1 MIDEKRIADFFC
13 GAGIYR
19 FAVLRGARDGGHLKI
34 KFAEIGV
41 RLQKII
47 RRSRPAPMRAIC
59 SRAFRAALQE
69 PRFSLRPTWTL
80 LSLQKEKKPS
90 PMRMEP

>member
-1 MIDEKRIADFFC
+1 MIDEKRIADFFAELVSIDSPSLEEC
-13 GAGIYR
+13 EMA
-19 FAVLRGARDGGHLKI
+19 DTLKA
-34 KFAEIGV
+34 KFAEIG
-41 RLQKII
+41 
-47 RRSRPAPMRAIC
+47 

-80 LSLQKEKKPS
+80 LSLQKAKKPS